1 VHLLHLAALRQLGE
15 RDEDAVEV
23 GQVVQHRRLEEIG
36 VADPK
41 VVVAHVQEELDVL
54 AAQELQWMERRFRFN
69 SRGSYTKGS
78 SKFNNSI
85 GHTYFKVFV
94 FNFLT
99 NSIFKF
105 SKY

>member
-1 VHLLHLAALRQLGE
+1 MTQQRITITTH
-15 RDEDAVEV
+15 
-23 GQVVQHRRLEEIG
+23 INI
-36 VADPK
+36 K
-41 VVVAHVQEELDVL
+41 KNIKNNNKEELDVL